1 MAGDLSAAVL
11 SKALNEKEV
20 KLSMDVLSQLS
31 KKFLIVL
38 EGIMLSSLVPLCNLI
53 KIKLEIYRGQ

>member
-1 MAGDLSAAVL
+1 MLFNV
-11 SKALNEKEV
+11 LNEKEV

-31 KKFLIVL
+31 KKILSVL
-38 EGIMLSSLVPLCNLI
+38 EGIMLNSLAPFCNLI

>member
-1 MAGDLSAAVL
+1 MAGDLSEAVL